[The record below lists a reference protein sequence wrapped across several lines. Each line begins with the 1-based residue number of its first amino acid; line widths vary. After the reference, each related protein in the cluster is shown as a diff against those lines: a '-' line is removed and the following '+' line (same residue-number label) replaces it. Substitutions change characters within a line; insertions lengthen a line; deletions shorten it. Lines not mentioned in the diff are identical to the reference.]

1 MGECRPAGIRCG
13 KAFGQFVETSAC
25 LAKAAI
31 QLDGAAVFGR
41 VKVPL
46 VHHSRDLF
54 EGALRQCRHLEN
66 APALGAGAGDQRRVA
81 CLLIEMIQDGCAV
94 DQHFAIVED
103 EGRDAG
109 QRADPPDCCRIAKD
123 GSRICREC
131 QRTYK
136 RVQRAAKKG
145 ATQ

>member
-1 MGECRPAGIRCG
+1 M
-13 KAFGQFVETSAC
+13 
-25 LAKAAI
+25 
-31 QLDGAAVFGR
+31 
-41 VKVPL
+41 KVPL

-66 APALGAGAGDQRRVA
+66 APALSAGAGDQRRVA

-94 DQHFAIVED
+94 DQHFDIVED

-123 GSRICREC
+123 GSRIAGEGD
-131 QRTYK
+131 
-136 RVQRAAKKG
+136 A
-145 ATQ
+145 